1 MHIIAVDDEALA
13 LGLLER
19 SIREA
24 CPTAQINK
32 FQSAVEALA
41 FLESNPCDVAF
52 LDIHM
57 RGIGGL
63 GLAEKL
69 TELQPHCKI
78 IFCTGYDE
86 YAVEA
91 FRLHV
96 SGYLIKPITPEAV
109 QKEINHIKGVKT
121 TEKML
126 SVCCFGNFEVFYKGE
141 ILGFKRKKSK
151 ELLAVLVDRK
161 GAGMTA
167 KQICAVLFPED
178 TDDDKNTVYL
188 RQLVLDLKKTLK
200 QMGAEQ
206 VLRHETPYYRIDT
219 GLIKCDYLSFLETG
233 KPEFHGEYM
242 TQYSWA
248 EETCARLQLNK

>member
-1 MHIIAVDDEALA
+1 MNAIVVDDERYMLETLEEAVRVSSDIGQVAAFSSCSAALEYA
-13 LGLLER
+13 N
-19 SIREA
+19 SHPID
-24 CPTAQINK
+24 I
-32 FQSAVEALA
+32 
-41 FLESNPCDVAF
+41 AF

-96 SGYLIKPITPEAV
+96 SGYLIKPITHEAV

-121 TEKML
+121 TEKLL

-141 ILGFKRKKSK
+141 LLGFKRKKSK

-219 GLIKCDYLSFLETG
+219 ELIKCDYLSFLETG
-233 KPEFHGEYM
+233 KPEFYGEYM